1 MCAVSSW
8 AGREPWTLRNSKPD
22 SAKTRK
28 ASEFAPID
36 YPKPDG
42 QITFDLLTNLQ
53 VRVVLGGVGVH
64 VLPKMPQHTP

>member
-1 MCAVSSW
+1 VLHELILRLWLWCVVMW

-28 ASEFAPID
+28 ASEFTPIE

-42 QITFDLLTNLQ
+42 QYTFDLLTNLQ
-53 VRVVLGGVGVH
+53 VGE
-64 VLPKMPQHTP
+64 